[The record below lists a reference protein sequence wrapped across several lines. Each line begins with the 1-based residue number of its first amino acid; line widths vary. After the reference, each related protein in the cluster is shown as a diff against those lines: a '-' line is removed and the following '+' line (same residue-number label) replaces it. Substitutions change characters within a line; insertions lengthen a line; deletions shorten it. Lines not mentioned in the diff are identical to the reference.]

1 MVKEIAMGYATRI
14 LLVDEHDVVIS
25 GIAGI
30 LASQDDMI
38 VVDSLRDGSNLAQV
52 AQKKR
57 ADMVLL
63 DMKMGDD
70 FDFFQALEELR
81 KLKNRP
87 RVIVISS
94 ELEPYTILNAGEL
107 GIDGYLFKEDALGST
122 LPTAIRQ
129 VRNGEFVASAGVK
142 DYLLKAYF
150 SKEENGLSDIQ
161 YEVLVLLVKGHEPED
176 IAAKLGKSSREAV
189 YSIIHRLREKL
200 EVQSTRELIVK
211 AVSTG
216 IVPD

>member
-1 MVKEIAMGYATRI
+1 MGYATRV
-14 LLVDEHDVVIS
+14 LLVDDHDVVIS

-63 DMKMGDD
+63 DMKMGDN

-87 RVIVISS
+87 QVIVISS

-107 GIDGYLFKEDALGST
+107 GIDGYLFKEDALGNF

-129 VRNGEFVASAGVK
+129 VRNGEFVASEGVK
-142 DYLLKAYF
+142 DYLLRAYF
-150 SKEENGLSDIQ
+150 SKEENGLTDIQ

-176 IAAKLGKSSREAV
+176 IAAKMGKSSREAV

-211 AVSTG
+211 AVGMG

>member
-1 MVKEIAMGYATRI
+1 MGYATRV
-14 LLVDEHDVVIS
+14 LLVDDHDVVIS

-30 LASQDDMI
+30 LASQNDMI

-63 DMKMGDD
+63 DMKMGDN

-107 GIDGYLFKEDALGST
+107 GIDGYLFKEDALGSY

-129 VRNGEFVASAGVK
+129 VRNGEFVASEGVK

-150 SKEENGLSDIQ
+150 SKEENGL
-161 YEVLVLLVKGHEPED
+161 
-176 IAAKLGKSSREAV
+176 
-189 YSIIHRLREKL
+189 
-200 EVQSTRELIVK
+200 TRYPV
-211 AVSTG
+211 
-216 IVPD
+216 